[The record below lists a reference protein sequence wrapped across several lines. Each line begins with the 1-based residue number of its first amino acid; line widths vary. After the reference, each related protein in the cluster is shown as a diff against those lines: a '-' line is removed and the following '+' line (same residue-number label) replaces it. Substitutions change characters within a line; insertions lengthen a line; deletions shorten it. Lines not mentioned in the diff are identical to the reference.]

1 MENYRWRPLAGET
14 KMDVMTKM
22 EWNARDL
29 RLRRRHVA
37 FRLDRDASDQGE
49 HVHPAGFEGLLDCC
63 KEPPL
68 SLALFVPWLMEGGK
82 QTLFL
87 THMSSFAQVMLHKS
101 SQSRNN
107 GDRLG

>member
-1 MENYRWRPLAGET
+1 MHVIFGFGVGMLRSVSIETRPTKENTSIPPVST
-14 KMDVMTKM
+14 
-22 EWNARDL
+22 
-29 RLRRRHVA
+29 
-37 FRLDRDASDQGE
+37 
-49 HVHPAGFEGLLDCC
+49 GLLDCC